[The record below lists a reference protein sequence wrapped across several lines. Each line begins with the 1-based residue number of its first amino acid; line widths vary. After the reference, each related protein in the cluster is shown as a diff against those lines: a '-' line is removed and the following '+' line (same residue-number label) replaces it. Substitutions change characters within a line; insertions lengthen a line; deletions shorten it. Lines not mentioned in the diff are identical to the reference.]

1 MIFSLIEFQ
10 QILYFDL
17 DFYFQKNPYALAIES
32 CSLEIICACRDY
44 SMGTV
49 TLKSSLD
56 NPITINNYFNAGFL
70 VVKPSLKVYNEL
82 IQRLK
87 ADVSIIEKYV
97 FAEQD
102 LLNVYF
108 RKKWKILSPTFNVM
122 HVKYVREN
130 MIAIHEKLWI
140 LQQNFQSSKY
150 LWNKDSD
157 IPKLISSSKNDTS
170 SEIDAEEKVSSN
182 DSDYKERMRQK
193 IYNISMNND
202 ASTVD
207 WPSSS
212 SSSRRKRDKRDEISW
227 QHTSLMKDNNE
238 KKSMNNQYKPHKR
251 MKSKS
256 KSKKIDRNQ
265 NEDISTSGNRYEHK
279 RKKVDVRKS
288 QRLYEYRKK
297 NGITV

>member
-1 MIFSLIEFQ
+1 M
-10 QILYFDL
+10 

-44 SMGTV
+44 SMGKV

-56 NPITINNYFNAGFL
+56 DQITINNYFNAGFL

-82 IQRLK
+82 LQRLK

-108 RKKWKILSPTFNVM
+108 WKKWKILSATFNVM

-157 IPKLISSSKNDTS
+157 ILKQISSSKNDTS
-170 SEIDAEEKVSSN
+170 SEIDAKEKVSSN
-182 DSDYKERMRQK
+182 NGDYRERMRLK
-193 IYNISMNND
+193 RYNIYMNND
-202 ASTVD
+202 ASTED
-207 WPSSS
+207 SWPSSS
-212 SSSRRKRDKRDEISW
+212 LSSHRKRDKRDEISW
-227 QHTSLMKDNNE
+227 QHTSLMKDNNK

-265 NEDISTSGNRYEHK
+265 NEDVSTSGNRYEHK
-279 RKKVDVRKS
+279 RKNVDVKKS

-297 NGITV
+297 NGITI